1 MKPSRILTAILLC
14 LVLAPAQ
21 AGTRE
26 VPVDAAIDAELG
38 YLLGLVG
45 SGSRNAASFR
55 AERLDKTLQFLL
67 GPKDAGT
74 LLYAKDRNGAPSA
87 YLQLDLRRPM
97 ADVLR
102 LTYDTALPAV
112 VTSPSTVRTARWNRI
127 DSSDGRLPPF
137 WEHRTDAPETLIATG
152 IEHLINS
159 PDAHTGA
166 YYEYDLDR
174 TLILTRWRDRPLFI
188 SLSAQKG
195 RSEVGK
201 QGLILGDDS
210 RWTYLYSGIP
220 GLVWPG
226 FGWVDSYLYDSYSV
240 VFYLGTATGDAPTRF
255 GIFKWIRAGWVG
267 MNMAQR
273 AHIHA
278 GLRRYADAFKLI
290 LESPRTGDVTSIIR
304 RFSAIREM
312 PADQLAAVTARY
324 LAALRTELNAAPKAD
339 GADRALEWLGN
350 GRYLETI
357 GTEERISIASLEQ
370 LKALLGKP
378 HHVTLNPAPERLP
391 HRR

>member
-1 MKPSRILTAILLC
+1 
-14 LVLAPAQ
+14 
-21 AGTRE
+21 
-26 VPVDAAIDAELG
+26 
-38 YLLGLVG
+38 
-45 SGSRNAASFR
+45 
-55 AERLDKTLQFLL
+55 
-67 GPKDAGT
+67 
-74 LLYAKDRNGAPSA
+74 
-87 YLQLDLRRPM
+87 
-97 ADVLR
+97 
-102 LTYDTALPAV
+102 
-112 VTSPSTVRTARWNRI
+112 VRTARWKRI

-137 WEHRTDAPETLIATG
+137 WERTVEPHGTLTATG

-174 TLILTRWRDRPLFI
+174 TLMLTRWRDRPLFI

-240 VFYLGTATGDAPTRF
+240 AFYLGNHRGGAPTRF
-255 GIFKWIRAGWVG
+255 GIFKWIKAGWVG
-267 MNMAQR
+267 MNMAQK
-273 AHIHA
+273 AHIHD

-290 LESPRTGDVTSIIR
+290 LESPRTADVPGVVR
-304 RFSAIREM
+304 LFSAIRAI
-312 PADQLAAVTARY
+312 PARQLTHLTATY
-324 LAALRTELNAAPKAD
+324 LAALRTELKASPVAD
-339 GADRALEWLGN
+339 GTARALEWLDN
-350 GRYLETI
+350 GSYLDSI

-378 HHVTLNPAPERLP
+378 HHVRFNPASGRPR
-391 HRR
+391 HRE